1 MQQVYLGLHAS
12 SVRSVHNLCCGSPRY
27 GCGCGC
33 GLWRVWV
40 LMAARRKQSGNN
52 SNSKSNCKS
61 HASKYSAVA
70 VAVYSGKQAKQ
81 LRQERQQTVC
91 VLWQLQ
97 KGRRLLRPHWHPAQ
111 AAAADRA
118 GKRAMRN
125 AQRATCSWQWPP
137 LWHKPNK
144 WKLFKVC
151 FGLWP
156 PWCGSVA
163 ANANCNGMSTHRDAD
178 AGHLRGLH
186 ATLPAVNYKRARREV
201 ALFLANFSQAKVN
214 SLANCKST

>member
-1 MQQVYLGLHAS
+1 MRHRFARFIIYAAA
-12 SVRSVHNLCCGSPRY
+12 RPAMAAAAAAACG
-27 GCGCGC
+27 
-33 GLWRVWV
+33 VWV

-52 SNSKSNCKS
+52 QSQSNSKSKSNCKS
-61 HASKYSAVA
+61 HASKYSA

-91 VLWQLQ
+91 AVCCGSFKRVDDFCARIGTQQQLQ
-97 KGRRLLRPHWHPAQ
+97 Q
-111 AAAADRA
+111 
-118 GKRAMRN
+118 AMRN

-156 PWCGSVA
+156 PWRTG
-163 ANANCNGMSTHRDAD
+163 
-178 AGHLRGLH
+178 
-186 ATLPAVNYKRARREV
+186 
-201 ALFLANFSQAKVN
+201 
-214 SLANCKST
+214 

>member
-1 MQQVYLGLHAS
+1 MRHRFARFIIYAAARPAMAVAAA
-12 SVRSVHNLCCGSPRY
+12 CG
-27 GCGCGC
+27 
-33 GLWRVWV
+33 VWV

-52 SNSKSNCKS
+52 SNRQSQSKSKSKSNCKS
-61 HASKYSAVA
+61 HASKYSA

-91 VLWQLQ
+91 AVCCGSFKRVDDFCARIGTQQ
-97 KGRRLLRPHWHPAQ
+97 QQQQRRQP
-111 AAAADRA
+111 RA

-156 PWCGSVA
+156 PWRTG
-163 ANANCNGMSTHRDAD
+163 
-178 AGHLRGLH
+178 
-186 ATLPAVNYKRARREV
+186 
-201 ALFLANFSQAKVN
+201 
-214 SLANCKST
+214 

>member
-1 MQQVYLGLHAS
+1 MRHRFARFIIYAAA
-12 SVRSVHNLCCGSPRY
+12 RPAMAAAATAACG
-27 GCGCGC
+27 
-33 GLWRVWV
+33 VWV

-52 SNSKSNCKS
+52 QSQSKSKSKSNCKS
-61 HASKYSAVA
+61 HASKYSA

-91 VLWQLQ
+91 AVCCGSFKRVDDFCARIGTQQQLQ
-97 KGRRLLRPHWHPAQ
+97 Q
-111 AAAADRA
+111 
-118 GKRAMRN
+118 AMRN

-156 PWCGSVA
+156 PWRTG
-163 ANANCNGMSTHRDAD
+163 
-178 AGHLRGLH
+178 
-186 ATLPAVNYKRARREV
+186 
-201 ALFLANFSQAKVN
+201 
-214 SLANCKST
+214 